1 MKITTVL
8 LLITLGLVCSA
19 YAAPIDVQ
27 KQIYSLLRP
36 ASSSV
41 QNYDDADAQ
50 VVPAIV
56 ILVSKIWS
64 LIKKAV
70 EKIKKTENPYDGDNS
85 DAQEQI
91 YTHLRPISI
100 QDNDVQEQIYTH
112 LRPIAIQDNDVID
125 PHLRPISIQ
134 DNDVQEQMDTN
145 LRPTSIQDNDD
156 NDAEAQVVPAA
167 LVLGGKTL
175 QLAKYLM
182 EKARRPSN
190 DDNNAEAQFIAPLL
204 MLGARAAPLLARAAP
219 VAGRLATRVGPK
231 VLKYGL
237 KYGPDVIDVLRN
249 GDDIETQDD
258 DDNAEAQYLLA
269 NQLLPLLLNK
279 LQEQAEAESFLGK
292 LIETTSKHA
301 PELLQYGLKYGPKIL
316 GNRDNGETQDDDE
329 DYQIEA
335 LLQILQDKADMQT
348 LAGH

>member
-8 LLITLGLVCSA
+8 ILVTLGLVCSA

-50 VVPAIV
+50 VVSAIV

-70 EKIKKTENPYDGDNS
+70 EKIKKTKNPYDGDNNDVQEQIYSLLRPTSIQDS

-91 YTHLRPISI
+91 YTHLRPTSI
-100 QDNDVQEQIYTH
+100 QDNDVQEQI
-112 LRPIAIQDNDVID
+112 
-125 PHLRPISIQ
+125 
-134 DNDVQEQMDTN
+134 DTN

-219 VAGRLATRVGPK
+219 AAGRLATRVGPK
-231 VLKYGL
+231 ALKYGL

-258 DDNAEAQYLLA
+258 DDDAEAQYLLA

-279 LQEQAEAESFLGK
+279 LQEQAEAESVLGK
-292 LIETTSKHA
+292 LIEATSKHA
-301 PELLQYGLKYGPKIL
+301 PEFLQYGLKYGPKIL
-316 GNRDNGETQDDDE
+316 GNRDNGETQDDD